1 MHSLAKTPRARGD
14 RVRKARAKTAAAKP
28 APVRTPDA
36 ERTKANIIDI
46 ATKEFSEK
54 GLDGAR
60 IDEIAEKTRTSKRMI
75 YYYFESKDGLYLA
88 VLENAYRRIRGVEH
102 ALDLDAKPPLEALAD
117 LVRFDF
123 DYHLQNVDFIRLVMV
138 ENIQKGRHIAKLPSL
153 RAVNQPTIL
162 MLRHILDRGVREGVM
177 RADLDPV
184 DLHMTYTAMCFYFVS
199 NRYTFSHIFKA
210 DMVSPK
216 ATAAR
221 REIVADVVMRYVTK

>member
-1 MHSLAKTPRARGD
+1 MHSVAKTQSKRAVRG
-14 RVRKARAKTAAAKP
+14 RKMQAASAAKP
-28 APVRTPDA
+28 ARIRTPDA
-36 ERTKANIIDI
+36 ERTKANIIDV

-88 VLENAYRRIRGVEH
+88 VLEHAYRRIRSVEH
-102 ALDLDAKPPLEALAD
+102 DLDLDAKPPLEALAD

-138 ENIQKGRHIAKLPSL
+138 ENIHMGRHIAKLPGL

-162 MLRHILDRGVREGVM
+162 MLRHIIDRGVRAGVM
-177 RADLDPV
+177 RAGIDPV

-199 NRYTFSHIFKA
+199 NRYTFSHIFKT
-210 DMVSPK
+210 DMVSAK
-216 ATAAR
+216 AVTAR
-221 REIVADVVMRYVTK
+221 REIVADVVLRYVAK